1 MMRTKLH
8 CHQTADATI
17 DYISSENLK
26 AMPDPETQITG
37 LTEGLDSKDWA
48 KVCESLND
56 ARRFALYHSALM
68 APILEKVLLVLV
80 KAMKNPRSALS
91 KTSIMASTDIFNTF
105 GDELLQ
111 PTNSD
116 AFDHM
121 LLQLLLKASQDKKFV
136 CEEADKALKAM
147 VGSMTPLPLLQKLQ
161 AYVNH
166 ANLRIRAKAAISISH
181 WAGGNERVWVGSLVQ
196 IAAELLNDRLPE
208 AREAARSTVISI
220 YDAFTE
226 NEEQKQESWQN
237 FCQSNLTPLHAQS
250 MVKIISSQ

>member
-1 MMRTKLH
+1 MALRYLDNALPTTPERPKKQAKVAVSIQKQSDFGVNDENKAPLPP
-8 CHQTADATI
+8 TADATI

-26 AMPDPETQITG
+26 AMSDPETQITG

-111 PTNSD
+111 PRP
-116 AFDHM
+116 
-121 LLQLLLKASQDKKFV
+121 
-136 CEEADKALKAM
+136 AL
-147 VGSMTPLPLLQKLQ
+147 TT
-161 AYVNH
+161 H
-166 ANLRIRAKAAISISH
+166 T
-181 WAGGNERVWVGSLVQ
+181 RVKTSRGWDL
-196 IAAELLNDRLPE
+196 I
-208 AREAARSTVISI
+208 
-220 YDAFTE
+220 
-226 NEEQKQESWQN
+226 
-237 FCQSNLTPLHAQS
+237 LTL
-250 MVKIISSQ
+250 